1 MAMGFWFESFNREM
15 PTKAGK
21 RRERSQV
28 KWLAKLGAHAKTINS
43 GRPTPREPQFGELV
57 EGPVGSKVTRGIS
70 PFRPGSRVEGN
81 KVRGC
86 FGRAPSRGRTQKL
99 STQVGRRLESR
110 GLASL
115 SKGPRGAKLHG
126 GFRRFG
132 RRHELRAV
140 MCAGVWGGR
149 RPWGARKN
157 YQLG

>member
-70 PFRPGSRVEGN
+70 PFRPGSRVEDY
-81 KVRGC
+81 KVRG
-86 FGRAPSRGRTQKL
+86 FSITRAEF
-99 STQVGRRLESR
+99 STEMGVPTFPEGT
-110 GLASL
+110 GT
-115 SKGPRGAKLHG
+115 PRK
-126 GFRRFG
+126 
-132 RRHELRAV
+132 
-140 MCAGVWGGR
+140 
-149 RPWGARKN
+149 
-157 YQLG
+157 YQT